1 MQANLVMS
9 GIIVKEVKLNFSKS
23 VSKMKKVKILKNYPE
38 SRIKIDVACADAL
51 VRKLDK

>member
-23 VSKMKKVKILKNYPE
+23 VSKMKKVKILKNYP
-38 SRIKIDVACADAL
+38 
-51 VRKLDK
+51 